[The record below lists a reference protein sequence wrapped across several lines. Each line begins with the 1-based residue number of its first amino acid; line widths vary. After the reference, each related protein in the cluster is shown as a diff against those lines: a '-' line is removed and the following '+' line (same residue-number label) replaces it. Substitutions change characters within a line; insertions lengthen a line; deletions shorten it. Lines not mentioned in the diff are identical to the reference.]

1 MITKELWDA
10 IYREQIADGRKRLG
24 PPPTFED
31 VETLSRGELSEPEAH
46 RVRELLSYYPDLL
59 RVFTEPLPASAEGV
73 LTDEELA
80 TDLAEIRSRLRGGP
94 ISRHEAARTR
104 PAWRMLAIAA
114 GVVIAVALGGI
125 GVWRKTTQQRP
136 LLTVF
141 IYPEAS
147 RGIDAR
153 GLPGV
158 TPAGISTDADYVL
171 NPVFESRRQYRE
183 YRLELLDLATA
194 PPKRLWLRDGVAR
207 QPDDTY
213 PVRLSTKDLEPGLY
227 RLVLYGVDETVE
239 QLAEYTLRLKAD

>member
-1 MITKELWDA
+1 MITKEQWDA
-10 IYREQIADGRKRLG
+10 IYREEIADGQKRLG
-24 PPPTFED
+24 PPPTFEE
-31 VETLSRGELSEPEAH
+31 VEALSRGELSDAEAQ

-59 RVFTEPLPASAEGV
+59 RVFTEPLPANAEGV

-80 TDLAEIRSRLRGGP
+80 SDLSRIRSRLRDGQV
-94 ISRHEAARTR
+94 SVRKTARKD

-114 GVVIAVALGGI
+114 GVVIAVTLGSI

-141 IYPEAS
+141 VYPEAS

-158 TPAGISTDADYVL
+158 TPARISTNADYVL

-183 YRLELLDLATA
+183 YRIELLDLTTE
-194 PPKRLWLRDGVAR
+194 PPKRLWLRDHVAR
-207 QPDDTY
+207 QPDSTY

-227 RLVLYGVDETVE
+227 RLVLYGVDEAVE
-239 QLAEYTLRLKAD
+239 ELAEYTLRLKAD